1 MVVGPA
7 VDMAAVV
14 VETAGSSDNAEVAA
28 VGNFDNAEVEA
39 AGNFDTVVVVEA
51 VGTDG
56 IVAAVAVE
64 NVDIGVVGNL
74 YYLVDAAAVERLYHT
89 TKCNV
94 FHHVLCR
101 TLCIYHTHLDA
112 GFDSS

>member
-14 VETAGSSDNAEVAA
+14 VETAGNS
-28 VGNFDNAEVEA
+28 DNAEVEA

-56 IVAAVAVE
+56 AA
-64 NVDIGVVGNL
+64 GNL
-74 YYLVDAAAVERLYHT
+74 YYLVDAAVVE
-89 TKCNV
+89 
-94 FHHVLCR
+94 
-101 TLCIYHTHLDA
+101 
-112 GFDSS
+112 